1 MTRIFRCFDAIKKI
15 IIRYFF
21 KTAIIILTEMKIKVL
36 LLMMCTMLVWSCQVK
51 GQHSDTLNQTDAHG
65 RRQGTWIKKDASG
78 RLIYRGQFADDVPV
92 GEFIYYDDAARIKV
106 RQLMSD
112 SGTRAATIT
121 YHPGG
126 QVQSEGNYLNRL
138 KTGEWKY
145 YDQYGQ
151 LLTTENYVG
160 DTLHGDFFVF
170 YQNGDT
176 AEILHYDQGLKHG
189 EWIQYFKDGTLKTK
203 GLFVNDTL
211 HDTITFY
218 QPNGK
223 VRAAGKYNHGLK
235 TGAWIYYIETG
246 EVERIEHFVN
256 GVKKGQE
263 VMIELPAENYE
274 PIDVEEDSDSR

>member
-1 MTRIFRCFDAIKKI
+1 MHPKNKAFLLRRNYLLNYMRMK
-15 IIRYFF
+15 
-21 KTAIIILTEMKIKVL
+21 MKIL
-36 LLMMCTMLVWSCQVK
+36 LLMMCTMLVWSFQAAAQY
-51 GQHSDTLNQTDAHG
+51 GDTLNQTDAQG

-112 SGTRAATIT
+112 SGTRAATTT

-126 QVQSEGNYLNRL
+126 QMQSKGDYFDRL

-151 LLTTENYVG
+151 LLTVENYYK
-160 DTLHGDFFVF
+160 DTLHGGFFVF

-176 AEILHYDQGLKHG
+176 AEILHYDRGLKAG
-189 EWIQYFKDGTLKTK
+189 EWIQYFKDGKLKTN
-203 GLFVNDTL
+203 GLFVNETL

-235 TGAWIYYIETG
+235 TGAWVYYIETG

-256 GVKKGQE
+256 GVKTGQE

-274 PIDVEEDSDSR
+274 PIGIEDDGDAR

>member
-1 MTRIFRCFDAIKKI
+1 MRKKM
-15 IIRYFF
+15 
-21 KTAIIILTEMKIKVL
+21 KTL
-36 LLMMCTMLVWSCQVK
+36 LLMMCIVFVWSFQAAA
-51 GQHSDTLNQTDAHG
+51 QHSDTLNHTDAQG
-65 RRQGTWIKKDASG
+65 RRQGVWQKSDASG
-78 RLIYRGQFADDVPV
+78 RLIYHGQFVDDVPV

-112 SGTRAATIT
+112 SGTRATT
-121 YHPGG
+121 TSFHPGG
-126 QVQSEGNYLNRL
+126 VVQSEGNYLNRL

-151 LLTTENYVG
+151 LLTTENYVS
-160 DTLHGDFFVF
+160 DTLQGDFFVF

-176 AEILHYDQGLKHG
+176 AEILHYDSGVKDG
-189 EWIQYFKDGTLKTK
+189 EWIQYFKDGKLKTK

-211 HDTITFY
+211 NDTITFY

-235 TGAWIYYIETG
+235 TGAWVYYIESG

-256 GVKKGQE
+256 GVKTGQE
-263 VMIELPAENYE
+263 VMIELPSENYE
-274 PIDVEEDSDSR
+274 PIDIEGDGDAR